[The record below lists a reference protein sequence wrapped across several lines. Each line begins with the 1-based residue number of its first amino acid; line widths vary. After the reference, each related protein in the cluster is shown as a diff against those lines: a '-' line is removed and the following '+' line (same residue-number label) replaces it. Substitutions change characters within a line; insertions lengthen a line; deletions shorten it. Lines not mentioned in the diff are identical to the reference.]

1 MHDPFLMQDY
11 NEEGHMHSVTP
22 FEMQGALGYG
32 SQEALDMSSLQQPVG
47 QVASVSRRMLSSNT
61 YLPNHLPEQR
71 QWGSVSVRG
80 TSLHCQASSSDVYS
94 TSAPLRP
101 LSTPHLHTPRQ
112 ALHREHAGMTISGG
126 NVHGRL
132 RQGAVPNDDGHR
144 SGFEKEVIRLL
155 HMIKLAQQSP
165 SEQPQLILESRGP
178 TTTADHALI
187 EEPFKSLAGFLTF
200 ERELEESAEKR
211 DRLVAFMKSVGGSS
225 TREKTFRVLS
235 RLLDPCVAR
244 EFSLYGAKKKRRFCD
259 LRVWK
264 VLCSCLAEYTTGATN

>member
-32 SQEALDMSSLQQPVG
+32 SQEALDMSSLQQP
-47 QVASVSRRMLSSNT
+47 
-61 YLPNHLPEQR
+61 
-71 QWGSVSVRG
+71 
-80 TSLHCQASSSDVYS
+80 
-94 TSAPLRP
+94 
-101 LSTPHLHTPRQ
+101 
-112 ALHREHAGMTISGG
+112 GG